1 LAAKNR
7 HELVEDVEHMLSGYV
22 GHMLSTDTPRQI
34 LDRLGRSAAAVERGL
49 LREGRPDLAR
59 PFARLRWEERRAAG
73 WVRPVRDRRAA

>member
-1 LAAKNR
+1 LAPKNR
-7 HELVEDVEHMLSGYV
+7 HELVEDVEHLLSI
-22 GHMLSTDTPRQI
+22 DTPRQI
-34 LDRLGRSAAAVERGL
+34 LPRLGRSAAAVERGL